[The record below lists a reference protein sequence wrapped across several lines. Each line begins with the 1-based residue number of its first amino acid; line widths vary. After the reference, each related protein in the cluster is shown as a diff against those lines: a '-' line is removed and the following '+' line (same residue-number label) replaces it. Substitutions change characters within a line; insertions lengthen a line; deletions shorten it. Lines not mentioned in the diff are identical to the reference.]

1 MLDLASI
8 RREYARAALDLEH
21 TDPDPFRQF
30 SRWMEEAQAAGI
42 AEPTAMTVATADR
55 EGRPDA
61 RVVLLKGVDRGGFVF
76 YTNYRSRKG
85 RELAANPAAALNF
98 WWAELERQVR
108 ILGTTVRVDPGES
121 EAYFRSRPRDSQL
134 SAWISPQSEVVAGR
148 AGLEQARAEAE
159 ARFAGQEVPRPEH
172 WGGVRVMPAEFEFWQ
187 GRPGRLHDRIHY
199 TPAPGGAWHRER
211 LAP

>member
-1 MLDLASI
+1 MRDLASI

-30 SRWMEEAQAAGI
+30 SRWMDEAQAGGI

-108 ILGTTVRVDPGES
+108 ILGMTALVDPGES
-121 EAYFRSRPRDSQL
+121 EAYFRSRPRDSQV

-148 AGLEQARAEAE
+148 AALEQARAEAE
-159 ARFAGQEVPRPEH
+159 ARFAGQEVPRPDH